1 MKNRHFVIITGI
13 AAALTFILRGLD
25 YLFFIGKDGYYTG
38 GAALAYAV
46 SILLFAVA
54 AFAFVI
60 MLSKTKD
67 QAEHVIAK
75 SKTTGILSVL
85 AGIITM
91 LFSGWAALSLSS
103 AVPTVLHRALLLVGI
118 LAAVYLAFF
127 GVSVISGRFPPLVR
141 IFGFLPAIFACLYGV
156 CEFYQAFDRA
166 QQSGTAYFML
176 SLCALSLYLTTL
188 FYSAVGAPVTLKRL
202 TATAVLL
209 PPFALAWVGG
219 YTVGCITGGA
229 QFTVGHCLIAL
240 LLIIF
245 SGCAFI
251 TLSRLDKRDVAEAKP
266 STISDGL
273 NTYYNE
279 IPTEETDE
287 QRTDS

>member
-1 MKNRHFVIITGI
+1 MKNKHFVIITGI
-13 AAALTFILRGLD
+13 SAALAFILRGLD
-25 YLFFIGKDGYYTG
+25 YLFFIGPGGYYTG
-38 GAALAYAV
+38 SKPLAYAV
-46 SILLFAVA
+46 CTILFLVA
-54 AFAFVI
+54 AFSFVI

-75 SKTTGILSVL
+75 NKITGILCIL
-85 AGIITM
+85 AGITVMI
-91 LFSGWAALSLSS
+91 FSGWSALSLSS
-103 AVPTVLHRALLLVGI
+103 AVPSVLHRALLLVGI

-127 GVSVISGRFPPLVR
+127 GVSVISGKFPPVLR
-141 IFGFLPAIFACLYGV
+141 SFGFLPAIFACLYGV

-176 SLCALSLYLTTL
+176 SLCALSLYLTTI

-219 YTVGCITGGA
+219 YFAGCMTGGA
-229 QFTVGHCLIAL
+229 QFNIGHCLLAL

-251 TLSRLDKRDVAEAKP
+251 TLSRLDKRDVAEATP
-266 STISDGL
+266 PAINDEL
-273 NTYYNE
+273 DTYYNE